1 MSTLK
6 SFAWWLIPT
15 SILGGTG
22 VYLYKE
28 GLPNVWN
35 QTLAAPNASD
45 EQDLITVEVTRAEL
59 TTSWITR
66 SQVSGNIKPKRIS
79 ELSFERLGR
88 IEKMFKEK
96 GARVEE
102 GEVVAQLD
110 TEIIEVQ
117 IKKLE
122 ADREAAS
129 AQLDEM
135 RAGPRREVVEAARAE
150 VAEVDAQME
159 LAKRSLERRRSLVA
173 TDSISRED
181 FDQAQYSLVRLEAA
195 RNQAQKTLEDLELG
209 TRKEKLANQAATVS
223 SIEQSIAAA
232 RVELKQS
239 AIRSPFAGV
248 IVDRLVHEGVV
259 VTPGVPAFRLIEDSA
274 MEVDFGVPPSS
285 VETMRSG
292 QELKLTVRDQA
303 VRATLT
309 TIVPRIDEDTR
320 TIRVIASIR
329 QEDRL
334 KVFPGDLAKLEL
346 EREQKGQGIW
356 LNMSVVMQGKRGL
369 WECFVIN
376 PLELPEQGLVQRRP
390 IEILHTEGDRV
401 LIRGA
406 IEPGELLV
414 SEAANRLTAGLI
426 VRYTEKSKP

>member
-1 MSTLK
+1 M
-6 SFAWWLIPT
+6 IPV
-15 SILGGTG
+15 SILGGAG
-22 VYLYKE
+22 IYFYNE
-28 GLPNVWN
+28 GLPKGWN
-35 QTLAAPNASD
+35 AATAVPNPID
-45 EQDLITVEVTRAEL
+45 EQDLITVKVTRAEI
-59 TTSWITR
+59 TSSWITR
-66 SQVSGNIKPKRIS
+66 SQVSGSIKPKRIS

-88 IEKMFKEK
+88 IEKIYKDK

-102 GEVVAQLD
+102 GEVLAQLN

-122 ADREAAS
+122 ADCEAAE

-135 RAGPRREVVEAARAE
+135 RAGPRREVVEAARAA

-159 LAKRSLERRRSLVA
+159 LAKRSLERRRGLVA

-195 RNQAQKTLEDLELG
+195 KNQAQKTLEDLELG
-209 TRKEKLANQAATVS
+209 TRKEKLATQTATVA

-232 RVELKQS
+232 KVELKQS
-239 AIRSPFAGV
+239 SIRSPFAGV

-274 MEVDFGVPPSS
+274 MEVDFGVPPGS
-285 VETMRSG
+285 VETMRPG
-292 QELKLTVRDQA
+292 QELKLTVREQP
-303 VRATLT
+303 VRATLN

-320 TIRVIASIR
+320 TVRVIASIR
-329 QEDRL
+329 QEDHP

-346 EREQKGQGIW
+346 QREQNGQGIW

-369 WECFVIN
+369 WECFVVV
-376 PLELPEQGLVQRRP
+376 PSKVSGQGTVQKRP
-390 IEILHTEGDRV
+390 IEILHTEGERV
-401 LIRGA
+401 LVRGA
-406 IEPGELLV
+406 IEPSELLV
-414 SEAANRLTAGLI
+414 SEAANRLTAGQT
-426 VRYTEKSKP
+426 VRYEEAVKP